1 MSDHLYLRR
10 GSQLIIRHM
19 LDRVILG
26 TTYMYKTDL
35 LYTFPS
41 DPQTLT
47 LVESQFKMASSA
59 HMSVTA
65 VLSEEAHRTWVRLGS
80 LHWAFCNSQSL
91 PVKNNN

>member
-19 LDRVILG
+19 LDRLILDN
-26 TTYMYKTDL
+26 TYKTDL

-41 DPQTLT
+41 DPQILT

-91 PVKNNN
+91 PVKK